1 MFRIAFLIAVVFSIL
16 FTSGVYAQDAGQRG
30 RELAASLDKTKHKK
44 KTKRDVTVEVYV
56 DIKNEAAVRADASE
70 YSGSYEADGYRLT
83 LTAAKDGSVSGDGFD
98 TLGAD
103 SKQVNYSLRGGRI
116 EGALLT
122 ATKVYENGETVPLEA
137 VFVNR
142 TAKSGT
148 SPDNLASDTTEF
160 GIGWIQKNADWSNRV
175 FLSRK

>member
-1 MFRIAFLIAVVFSIL
+1 MFRITFLIAVVFSIL
-16 FTSGVYAQDAGQRG
+16 FTSGVYAQDAGQRT
-30 RELAASLDKTKHKK
+30 RELVASLDKSKHKK
-44 KTKRDVTVEVYV
+44 KTKHNITVEVYV
-56 DIKNEAAVRADASE
+56 DIRNEAAVRADASE

-83 LTAAKDGSVSGDGFD
+83 LRAAQDGSASGEGFD

-103 SKQVNYSLRGGRI
+103 AKQANYTLRDARI

-122 ATKVYENGETVPLEA
+122 GTKVYENGETIPLEA

-148 SPDNLASDTTEF
+148 NAENLTSNTTEF
-160 GIGWIQKNADWSNRV
+160 GIGWVHKNADWTSRV
-175 FLSRK
+175 FLNKK